1 MNFKDKLKKS
11 RQKAIIATIVASI
24 ASIYFLM
31 TFIKGVEIWTY
42 GSAYPFPAS
51 LNNGANWLIDTT
63 FFFPMNFAWE
73 TIPALPL
80 DGRSSLLF
88 FKVIIPPAVV
98 LTICGFFINDHRLL
112 KNKFKE
118 RKAKIEEE
126 LALKEMRK
134 EAGIETV
141 AENPTV
147 DVVISNATNTDPS
160 WHNTWW
166 GKIAIGLA
174 IILIATAIGI
184 G

>member
-11 RQKAIIATIVASI
+11 RQKAIIAIIVASI
-24 ASIYFLM
+24 ATIYFLM

-42 GSAYPFPAS
+42 GSAYPFPTN
-51 LNNGANWLIDTT
+51 LNNGANWLIEKTS
-63 FFFPMNFAWE
+63 FFLMNFAWE
-73 TIPALPL
+73 SIPALPL

-88 FKVIIPPAVV
+88 LKVIIPPAAVF
-98 LTICGFFINDHRLL
+98 TICGFFIHDYRLL
-112 KNKFKE
+112 KSKFKE
-118 RKAKIEEE
+118 LKAEIEKE

-141 AENPTV
+141 ADNATV
-147 DVVISNATNTDPS
+147 DVVINNATNTDPS

-166 GKIAIGLA
+166 GKIAIGIA
-174 IILIATAIGI
+174 IILIAAAIGI